1 MTCKM
6 YLIIVKMLIETIQK
20 TSFLAKLYEEA
31 VWHARKQHKAPLVME
46 N

>member
-6 YLIIVKMLIETIQK
+6 YLIIIKMLIETIQK
-20 TSFLAKLYEEA
+20 TSFLAKVDEE
-31 VWHARKQHKAPLVME
+31 VMWHARKQHKAPLVME